1 MLEAEDGTII
11 ADRPVVSF
19 LAEEVCCTE
28 GGWCEGGS
36 VVGTGTLALALLEQ
50 GLHMPDVLVHGQFL
64 AHCERLV
71 QERHGLL
78 PVARPLPGQ
87 QHGGIMA
94 LRLRQHWARPQE
106 GIALHGCHEVCL
118 RLIPAR

>member
-1 MLEAEDGTII
+1 MLEAEDSAMI

-19 LAEEVCCTE
+19 LTEEVRCTE
-28 GGWCEGGS
+28 SGWRGGGS
-36 VVGTGTLALALLEQ
+36 PVGTGTLALGLLEQ
-50 GLHMPDVLVHGQFL
+50 GVHMPYVLVHSQFL
-64 AHCERLV
+64 AHRERLV

-106 GIALHGCHEVCL
+106 GI
-118 RLIPAR
+118 